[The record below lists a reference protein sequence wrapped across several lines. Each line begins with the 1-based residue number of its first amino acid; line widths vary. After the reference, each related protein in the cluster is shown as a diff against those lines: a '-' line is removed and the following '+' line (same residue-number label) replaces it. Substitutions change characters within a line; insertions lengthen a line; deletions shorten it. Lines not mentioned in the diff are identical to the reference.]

1 MLFLIVGSML
11 ASTMFDKRKS
21 GKAHSQFNLL
31 QRRLLSMDRSSSG
44 SSTPREHAKGSR
56 ERVTK
61 KGKKRAGGKR
71 KHNKKGKS
79 KDGKR
84 KKRQNKKKG
93 GSNEDTKSKED
104 VKMSTETVSAEPSV
118 SVSRELIT
126 KSAADDT
133 QDDAPPKAEEGSD
146 DQKDNGRQSAED
158 AGAQRV
164 LEKTQISEKEQP
176 IVPSREKIKSG
187 ERVRGS
193 AETAKKIGRSKDR
206 TMSVEEPLRRSAKK
220 AKKIGRSRDKTKS
233 VEEPVRAKKI
243 GRSRDKTI
251 SVEEPVRGSAE
262 TGKPGKKKGPDSLS
276 EESEHA
282 ENSEPV
288 SEDIEVLFPEEL
300 KEYVEKVTIGKLSR
314 YGLGRGL
321 GMSKIALYF
330 VALSYMGTLTN
341 ITMFNYSMHRQGFV
355 FIIPYLCCVYCI
367 SFPMVYLELALGQYT
382 HASVLTIFDLI
393 APISVGGS

>member
-1 MLFLIVGSML
+1 MNILNFL
-11 ASTMFDKRKS
+11 
-21 GKAHSQFNLL
+21 
-31 QRRLLSMDRSSSG
+31 
-44 SSTPREHAKGSR
+44 
-56 ERVTK
+56 
-61 KGKKRAGGKR
+61 
-71 KHNKKGKS
+71 
-79 KDGKR
+79 
-84 KKRQNKKKG
+84 
-93 GSNEDTKSKED
+93 
-104 VKMSTETVSAEPSV
+104 
-118 SVSRELIT
+118 
-126 KSAADDT
+126 DDT
-133 QDDAPPKAEEGSD
+133 QDDAPPKAEEGS
-146 DQKDNGRQSAED
+146 
-158 AGAQRV
+158 
-164 LEKTQISEKEQP
+164 
-176 IVPSREKIKSG
+176 
-187 ERVRGS
+187 
-193 AETAKKIGRSKDR
+193 
-206 TMSVEEPLRRSAKK
+206 
-220 AKKIGRSRDKTKS
+220 
-233 VEEPVRAKKI
+233 KKI

-393 APISVGGS
+393 APISVGVGVSALILTLLSVIVSNDLVAMAFRIFFNSLDMFGSGTTWNNCMNPHSSEHAVRWQGANNGGTSTSSNYV